1 MGTNNCNE
9 YGDDDHYDDDNDD
22 YDNDDYD
29 DHDYDDHD
37 DCFRLSKLM
46 VSNHYDAIYKC
57 KTSNQ
62 WYQYKNKVGNP
73 LVTNRYVF

>member
-1 MGTNNCNE
+1 MIGPNGTLS
-9 YGDDDHYDDDNDD
+9 DDNDD
-22 YDNDDYD
+22 NDDDDNDDYD

-37 DCFRLSKLM
+37 DCFRLIKLM

-62 WYQYKNKVGNP
+62 
-73 LVTNRYVF
+73 

>member
-1 MGTNNCNE
+1 MKCLDISPLYE
-9 YGDDDHYDDDNDD
+9 YYHRFLWWDKYDDDDD
-22 YDNDDYD
+22 DNDDYD

-62 WYQYKNKVGNP
+62 WYQYKN
-73 LVTNRYVF
+73 